1 MKPMKVAAGEGA
13 PEVDALIEKAKEL
26 EDVMYR
32 DDSSMSNVSG
42 VEATRPMHY
51 WTNGDKHPVE
61 DVKKT
66 TPKAEDVTF
75 VNANPHEG
83 DGALDAH
90 VTGDDSVPVGLYT
103 IEDRTFTLKKA
114 VQNIARD

>member
-1 MKPMKVAAGEGA
+1 MKPMKVAAGECA
-13 PEVDALIEKAKEL
+13 PEVDALIEKAKDL
-26 EDVMYR
+26 DDVMCR
-32 DDSSMSNVSG
+32 HDDFSNVSG
-42 VEATRPMHY
+42 VEATRPMYY
-51 WTNGDKHPVE
+51 WTNQDRHPVE
-61 DVKKT
+61 DVKET
-66 TPKAEDVTF
+66 RPKAENVTF
-75 VNANPHEG
+75 VTANPHEG

>member
-1 MKPMKVAAGEGA
+1 MKPMKVAAGECA
-13 PEVDALIEKAKEL
+13 PEVDALIEKAKDL
-26 EDVMYR
+26 NDVMCR
-32 DDSSMSNVSG
+32 HDDFSNVTG

-51 WTNGDKHPVE
+51 WTNQDRHPVE

-66 TPKAEDVTF
+66 TPKAENVTF

-103 IEDRTFTLKKA
+103 IEDRTFTLIKA
-114 VQNIARD
+114 VQNIACD

>member
-1 MKPMKVAAGEGA
+1 MKPMRVDAGECA
-13 PEVDALIEKAKEL
+13 PEVDALIEKAKAL
-26 EDVMYR
+26 EDVMLR
-32 DDSSMSNVSG
+32 DDSSFSAVSG

-51 WTNGDKHPVE
+51 WTNQDRHPVE
-61 DVKKT
+61 SVKKD
-66 TPKAEDVTF
+66 TPKAENVTF

-103 IEDRTFTLKKA
+103 IEDRTFTLNKA
-114 VQNIARD
+114 VKEIAQ